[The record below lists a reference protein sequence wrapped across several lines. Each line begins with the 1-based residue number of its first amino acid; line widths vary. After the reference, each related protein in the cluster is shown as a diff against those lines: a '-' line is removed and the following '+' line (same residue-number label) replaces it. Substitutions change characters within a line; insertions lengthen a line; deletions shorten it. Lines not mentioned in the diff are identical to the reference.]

1 MFTQLMNKEEKAKFL
16 ELVYKTATCDSDY
29 AEEEQE
35 LVRSYQI
42 ELGMDEIPETASLEE
57 LIAYFAA
64 KETTLKKAVLF
75 ELYGMILADDKIEA
89 AEAQILELIDQHFA
103 LSKEAYDRL
112 LEAARELQQA
122 YDKVYS
128 AIFD

>member
-1 MFTQLMNKEEKAKFL
+1 MNTEEKAKFL

-64 KETTLKKAVLF
+64 KEATLKKAVLF

-103 LSKEAYDRL
+103 LPKEASDRL